1 MNFVRSKT
9 VAFLLRI
16 RVLVLYLI
24 DHDLLGSA
32 KQCPVWSVSSVATA
46 SVSIRRVSMLI
57 WLLFD
62 DKF

>member
-1 MNFVRSKT
+1 MAFV
-9 VAFLLRI
+9 LRI